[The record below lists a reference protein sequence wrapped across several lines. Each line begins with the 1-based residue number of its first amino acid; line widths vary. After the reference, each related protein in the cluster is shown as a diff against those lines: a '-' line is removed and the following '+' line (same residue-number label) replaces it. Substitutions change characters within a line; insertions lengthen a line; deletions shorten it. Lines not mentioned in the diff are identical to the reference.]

1 MTPYI
6 LCLFSN
12 WIISIVIRCWVP
24 WVPCIFWILLSYL
37 LYCKYCLP
45 FCRMSFHF
53 VDCFF
58 PWAEAFMFDM
68 VSLVD
73 YCFCWLCFWYCIQNF
88 TAKVPVEK
96 LIPCV
101 FCRPGSPL
109 SHALLQASTRSTEIW
124 ALVAVSPASLLSVWP
139 PVVRLCK
146 VRPERTSREASW
158 SRGETGCPPWVLS
171 SPLEKPWVRGRGCAF
186 SVWPRAGLGMGSE
199 VKRKLLLF
207 PC

>member
-12 WIISIVIRCWVP
+12 WIIIIVICYWVL
-24 WVPCIFWILLSYL
+24 WVPCMFWILFSYL
-37 LYCKYCLP
+37 LYCKYSLP
-45 FCRMSFHF
+45 FYRMSFHF

-58 PWAEAFMFDM
+58 HRAEAFMFDM

-73 YCFCWLCFWYCIQNF
+73 YCFCWLCFWYYIQNF

-101 FCRPGSPL
+101 FCWPGSPL
-109 SHALLQASTRSTEIW
+109 WHALLQARTQSAKIW
-124 ALVAVSPASLLSVWP
+124 ALVAVSPASLLSIWP

-146 VRPERTSREASW
+146 VRPEWTSREASW
-158 SRGETGCPPWVLS
+158 NSGETGCLPWVLS
-171 SPLEKPWVRGRGCAF
+171 FPLEKP
-186 SVWPRAGLGMGSE
+186 
-199 VKRKLLLF
+199 
-207 PC
+207 